1 MIAAPFSTLRQ
12 YGGVVIFDNH
22 YRRACRLRGS
32 ALVSEA
38 RDLSG
43 NRFLLSEVG
52 CAGRRGRRRLAQIAP
67 RRARS
72 VIRPTARFRPG
83 LTCQI
88 PGPAKSRPFCQR
100 FVVALRT
107 SPEDVQDCRRLRTT
121 LIGMLIVGYC
131 FGTRSERR
139 ICEEVH
145 LNLAYRWCCRLGLD
159 ADVPEPSRSFP
170 RERSS
175 AQAVRDGGG
184 ALHEGRDRGRRGL
197 CSRRGP

>member
-22 YRRACRLRGS
+22 YRRASRLRGS
-32 ALVSEA
+32 ALASEA

-121 LIGMLIVGYC
+121 LIGML
-131 FGTRSERR
+131 
-139 ICEEVH
+139 
-145 LNLAYRWCCRLGLD
+145 
-159 ADVPEPSRSFP
+159 
-170 RERSS
+170 SS
-175 AQAVRDGGG
+175 ATASAFVRSVGCARRSISIWPIAGAVDWGSTPTSPII
-184 ALHEGRDRGRRGL
+184 RRFQRTVTVVSARAIFCAS
-197 CSRRGP
+197 CSRRRAA

>member
-43 NRFLLSEVG
+43 NRFVLSEVG

-88 PGPAKSRPFCQR
+88 PGPAKSRPFC
-100 FVVALRT
+100 
-107 SPEDVQDCRRLRTT
+107 LRTT
-121 LIGMLIVGYC
+121 LIGMLIVGYG
-131 FGTRSERR
+131 FGIRSERR
-139 ICEEVH
+139 LCEEVH

-159 ADVPEPSRSFP
+159 ADVSEPSRSFP

-184 ALHEGRDRGRRGL
+184 APHEGRDRGRRGL
-197 CSRRGP
+197 CRRREP